1 MHNQHNGTEAALTIS
16 SVHFDYPNQ
25 PGILNNIQ
33 VQIAADERIGLI
45 GPNGSG
51 KTTLFLTICG
61 ILRPT
66 AGAVHLFGETVKV
79 GGFRPEIG
87 FVFQNP
93 NDQLFCPSV
102 QEDVAFG
109 PTNMGLPQDEVT
121 TRVEAA
127 MATTGVSHLAQRAP
141 HHLSGG
147 EKRMVAI
154 ASVLAM
160 HPRLIIYDE
169 PEANLDSVAR
179 RRLIHFLQA
188 SQETLILSSHDLEF
202 VLEVCSRVIM
212 IHKGQIVADGLPRD
226 VMGDAALMEQYGLER
241 PYSLIAEQTA
251 HT

>member
-1 MHNQHNGTEAALTIS
+1 MHTQYNGTEPALTITG
-16 SVHFDYPNQ
+16 VHFAYSTQ
-25 PGILNNIQ
+25 SVALNDIN
-33 VQIAADERIGLI
+33 VQIAAGERIGLI

-61 ILRPT
+61 ILKPT
-66 AGAVHLFGETVKV
+66 AGEVHLFGKPVKV
-79 GGFRPEIG
+79 SGFRPEIG

-102 QEDVAFG
+102 EEDVAFG
-109 PTNMGLPQDEVT
+109 PTNMGLPQDEIT
-121 TRVEAA
+121 ARVAA
-127 MATTGVSHLAQRAP
+127 VMETTGVSHLAQRAP

-154 ASVLAM
+154 AGVLAM

-188 SQETLILSSHDLEF
+188 SHETLILSSHDLEF

-212 IHKGQIVADGLPRD
+212 IHKGQIVADGVPRD

-241 PYSLIAEQTA
+241 PYSLMAEQTA